1 MHKIFKYSVSFLL
14 IFILSII
21 VLDFLILPT
30 LTKRGNELYLP
41 DVRSMHISEAEKKL
55 EKFNLKVHYMKYN
68 PSYKK
73 DEVIATSPRPFTKV
87 KIGRDIKISIASA
100 KQDFIMDDFINK
112 SYRSTK
118 LLLDRNNILIDT
130 TIYEYNE
137 NIIKD
142 NIIYHYPKSGKK
154 ITDSTPITLV
164 VSSGNPPDYYRVPD
178 LINKTLNNAI
188 EEIAKA
194 GLLLGKVRYEY
205 DSRLLNNTVLEQ
217 DPPKNK
223 KLSIPL
229 EINLII
235 SKDTTENE

>member
-130 TIYEYNE
+130 TI
-137 NIIKD
+137 
-142 NIIYHYPKSGKK
+142 
-154 ITDSTPITLV
+154 
-164 VSSGNPPDYYRVPD
+164 
-178 LINKTLNNAI
+178 NKTLNNAI

>member
-1 MHKIFKYSVSFLL
+1 MHKIFKYSISFL
-14 IFILSII
+14 IVSILSII
-21 VLDFLILPT
+21 AVDSLILPV
-30 LTKRGNELYLP
+30 LAKRGNELYLP
-41 DVRSMHISEAEKKL
+41 NVESMNIKEAEKNL

-68 PSYKK
+68 PSYKEN
-73 DEVIATSPRPFTKV
+73 EVISTSPRPFTKV
-87 KIGRDIKISIASA
+87 KIGRDIKVSVASA
-100 KQDFIMDDFINK
+100 KQDFIMDDFINE

-118 LLLDRNNILIDT
+118 LLLDRNSILIDT

-142 NIIYHYPKSGKK
+142 NIIYHYPRSGKK
-154 ITDSTPITLV
+154 ITDDTPITLV
-164 VSSGNPPDYYRVPD
+164 ISSGNPPDYYRVPD
-178 LINKTLNNAI
+178 LVNKTLNNAM

-194 GLLLGKVRYEY
+194 GLLLGKIRYEY
-205 DSRLLNNTVLEQ
+205 NSRLLNNTVLEQ
-217 DPPKNK
+217 NPPKNK

>member
-1 MHKIFKYSVSFLL
+1 MHKIFKYFISFL
-14 IFILSII
+14 IVSVISII
-21 VLDFLILPT
+21 VVDSLILPF
-30 LTKRGNELYLP
+30 LAKRGNELYLP
-41 DVRSMHISEAEKKL
+41 DIRSMDIREAEIFL
-55 EKFNLKVHYMKYN
+55 EDFNLKVHYMKYN
-68 PSYKK
+68 PSYNEN
-73 DEVIATSPRPFTKV
+73 EVISTSPRPFTKV
-87 KIGRDIKISIASA
+87 KKGRDIKVSIASA
-100 KQDFIMDDFINK
+100 KQDFIMDDFINQ

-142 NIIYHYPKSGKK
+142 NIIYHYPRSGKK
-154 ITDSTPITLV
+154 ITDETPITLV
-164 VSSGNPPDYYRVPD
+164 ISSGNPPDYYRVPD
-178 LINKTLNNAI
+178 LINKTLNNAMQ
-188 EEIAKA
+188 EISKA
-194 GLLLGKVRYEY
+194 GLLLGKIRYEY

-235 SKDTTENE
+235 SKDTTDNE